1 MIPEIPESKKFT
13 QIASEVESIRDCL
26 RGAVLA
32 IEVERASV
40 GKTDTDFDEDLQAIL
55 GLGVLLGDLQHRRVR
70 ATELSA
76 TLPSPNRLS
85 AKMGAESVRLGK
97 LLFETIAHIRN
108 IQSEI
113 YRLAR
118 LNLRSASHK
127 INHADRMST
136 QKSVRKM
143 AIA

>member
-1 MIPEIPESKKFT
+1 MIPEIPENKKIT
-13 QIASEVESIRDCL
+13 QIAKEVESIRDSL

-32 IEVERASV
+32 MEVERASI
-40 GKTDTDFDEDLQAIL
+40 GKTDSGFDEDLQAIL

-76 TLPSPNRLS
+76 TLPSPNKLS
-85 AKMGAESVRLGK
+85 AQLGEESVRLGR
-97 LLFETIAHIRN
+97 LLFETIGHIKN
-108 IQSEI
+108 IQAEI

-118 LNLRSASHK
+118 LNLRSACHK
-127 INHADRMST
+127 VNYADKAQT
-136 QKSVRKM
+136 QRNARKM